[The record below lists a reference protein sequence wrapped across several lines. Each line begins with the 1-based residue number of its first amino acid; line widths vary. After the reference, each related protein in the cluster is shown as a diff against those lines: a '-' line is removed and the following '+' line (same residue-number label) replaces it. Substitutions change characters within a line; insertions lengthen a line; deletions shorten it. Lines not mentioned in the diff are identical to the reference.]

1 MPLIQYIDCPLV
13 YKTFRKAADTTR
25 LSFDSRWPPGS
36 VAAMRPLGLHLSA
49 SPPVIPMSEPVGQ
62 ADWIGP
68 KADIGAK
75 HPAGARIFVRIR
87 EGFETPFRIVFRAA
101 G

>member
-1 MPLIQYIDCPLV
+1 
-13 YKTFRKAADTTR
+13 
-25 LSFDSRWPPGS
+25 
-36 VAAMRPLGLHLSA
+36 
-49 SPPVIPMSEPVGQ
+49 MSEPEGQ

-75 HPAGARIFVRIR
+75 HPVGARIFVRIR